1 MTGYGRAEMEHN
13 GRIWTVEVRCVNN
26 RFLDVKIKLP
36 RDYGVLE
43 EIVRRRVG
51 DFQQRGRADV
61 SLTVSGDFSD
71 LVSVRVDRNLAATY
85 QRALAVLAEQLGV
98 APECDLLRFATLPD
112 VLTREQR
119 QEDVDAIAPVVDQV
133 VSQALQR
140 CLEMREQEARHL
152 ADDLRERLV
161 SFTAVL
167 QSIEDQV
174 PIVVQQR
181 QSALQERLTKLL
193 GTVDLDPARL
203 AQEVAILA
211 DKTDVTEEL
220 VRLRSHIRKWEELFA
235 STEPVGR
242 TLDFLI
248 QEFLREVNTI
258 ASKINDARI
267 AHQTVALKS
276 ELEKMREQVQN
287 IE

>member
-1 MTGYGRAEMEHN
+1 MTGYGRAEMEHK

-36 RDYGVLE
+36 RDYGTLE

-51 DFQQRGRADV
+51 DFQQRGRVDV

-98 APECDLLRFATLPD
+98 APEYDLLRFATLPD
-112 VLTREQR
+112 VLTREQQ
-119 QEDVDAIAPVVDQV
+119 QEDVDALAPVVDQV

-152 ADDLRERLV
+152 ADDLRERLG

-174 PIVVQQR
+174 PILVQQR

-220 VRLRSHIRKWEELFA
+220 VRLRSHIRKWEQLFA